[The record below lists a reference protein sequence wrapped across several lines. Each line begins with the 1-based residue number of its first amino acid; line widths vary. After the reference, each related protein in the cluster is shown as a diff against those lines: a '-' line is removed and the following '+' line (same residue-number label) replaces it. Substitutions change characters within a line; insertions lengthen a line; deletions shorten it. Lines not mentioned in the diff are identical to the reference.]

1 MDALKQ
7 KDSLR
12 THAAERGEEGARTP
26 LSERVRSLR
35 LPHSSAPDGSG
46 GRWFPWTLCVLLA
59 GTTAVFGYLAFGRPE
74 ADDAAAVGPAGTDAG
89 EVETGSAA
97 LPSEGGIVLESKGHI
112 TPARQILVSPKVSGM
127 VVELPIEE
135 GQRVKQGDVLARL
148 ETDEYQ
154 ADYDRAAASLS
165 AAMHRRDE
173 LQRYRPEEIG
183 QARAELAEA
192 QAQLEQLQDQWDRDQ
207 QLHKKNK
214 NLISQQE
221 YEASQSQFHAMERR
235 VERLK
240 FAYDLMEAGPRV
252 ERKKAAEAEVKQSE
266 AELAKARWRLDNCTI
281 LAPISGTILKKNA
294 EEGNIVNTVAFN
306 GSFSLCE
313 MANLADLEVELLI
326 AERDVAKVFQGQ
338 RCKVRAEAYQ
348 ERVYQGWVDRIMPIA
363 DRGRAAIPVRVKV
376 RVPREEEG
384 VYLKPE
390 MGAIVTFLSEK
401 VADK

>member
-1 MDALKQ
+1 M
-7 KDSLR
+7 
-12 THAAERGEEGARTP
+12 
-26 LSERVRSLR
+26 
-35 LPHSSAPDGSG
+35 
-46 GRWFPWTLCVLLA
+46 LLA
-59 GTTAVFGYLAFGRPE
+59 GTTAVFGYLAFERSK
-74 ADDAAAVGPAGTDAG
+74 ADDAAAVALAGTDAG
-89 EVETGSAA
+89 EEETGSAA
-97 LPSEGGIVLESKGHI
+97 LPPEGGIVLESKGHI

-154 ADYDRAAASLS
+154 ADFDRAAASLS

-173 LQRYRPEEIG
+173 LQRYRPEEVG

-192 QAQLEQLQDQWDRDQ
+192 QTQLEQLEDQWDRDQ
-207 QLHKKNK
+207 QLYKK

-221 YEASQSQFHAMERR
+221 HESSQSQFHAMERR

-252 ERKKAAEAEVKQSE
+252 ERKKTAEAEVKQSE

-281 LAPISGTILKKNA
+281 RAPVSGTILKKNA
-294 EEGNIVNTVAFN
+294 EKGNIVNPMAMN

-326 AERDVAKVFQGQ
+326 AERDIAKVFQGQ
-338 RCKVRAEAYQ
+338 RCKVCAEAYQ

-363 DRGRAAIPVRVKV
+363 DRGHAAIPVRVKV
-376 RVPREEEG
+376 RIPREEEG

-390 MGAIVTFLSEK
+390 MGAIVTFLNEK

>member
-1 MDALKQ
+1 MDALEQ

-12 THAAERGEEGARTP
+12 THAAERGKEGAHAP

-35 LPHSSAPDGSG
+35 LPHASSQDGSG

-59 GTTAVFGYLAFGRPE
+59 GTTAVFGYLAFGRLKAE
-74 ADDAAAVGPAGTDAG
+74 EAAAVAPAGTDVG

-97 LPSEGGIVLESKGHI
+97 PPPEGGIVLESKGHI

-135 GQRVKQGDVLARL
+135 GQRVKKGDVLARL

-154 ADYDRAAASLS
+154 ADYDRAGASLS

-173 LQRYRPEEIG
+173 LQRYRPEEVG

-207 QLHKKNK
+207 QLYKK

-221 YEASQSQFHAMERR
+221 HEASQSQFHAMERR

-240 FAYDLMEAGPRV
+240 YAYQLMEAGPRV
-252 ERKKAAEAEVKQSE
+252 ERKEAAAADVKQAE
-266 AELAKARWRLDNCTI
+266 AELAKAAWRLKNCTI

-294 EEGNIVNTVAFN
+294 EEGNIVNPVAFN

-326 AERDVAKVFQGQ
+326 AERDVAKVFHRQ
-338 RCKVRAEAYQ
+338 RCKVRTEAYQ